1 MEVTYTAESLFYII
15 EQFLMDGLE
24 DGKIIS
30 EGKIYTVN
38 EMYLKA
44 EQYYML
50 DGQGDKKI
58 KVDLET
64 IHSLNGIKLEVLGNF
79 SD

>member
-1 MEVTYTAESLFYII
+1 MEVTYTAENLFYIM

-30 EGKIYTVN
+30 EGKIYTVD

-64 IHSLNGIKLEVLGNF
+64 IHSLKGIKLEIVGY